1 MHARTLFHADLA
13 LKRTRPPLPNAD
25 GASATPRRGVSQLR
39 GLSALAAPA
48 TTKKPEERG
57 SARGRRC
64 VCGDTA
70 CAGRDKCFGKVAL
83 ATFTKLS
90 GKWKQEMKRDLERLA
105 APLQKHEV
113 VLLGSERVYY
123 LCRQPTRQGTK
134 MCSVQH
140 VLAPQA
146 VEEVTLSKLRRPR
159 INMPRDLPPV
169 SRLSGLHSPRARGIV
184 QTAPRE
190 GTRSLHLA
198 QMEQAE

>member
-1 MHARTLFHADLA
+1 MHAGTLFHADLA
-13 LKRTRPPLPNAD
+13 MKRTRPSLSASD
-25 GASATPRRGVSQLR
+25 GASATPRRGAHQLR
-39 GLSALAAPA
+39 GLNALAAPA
-48 TTKKPEERG
+48 TTKKPKERG
-57 SARGRRC
+57 SAARGRRC
-64 VCGDTA
+64 VCGDAA

-90 GKWKQEMKRDLERLA
+90 HEWKQEMERDLERLA

-123 LCRQPTRQGTK
+123 LCRQPTQQDTK

-146 VEEVTLSKLRRPR
+146 VEEVALSKLRRPR
-159 INMPRDLPPV
+159 INMLRDLPSV
-169 SRLSGLHSPRARGIV
+169 RRLSGLQPEASFRLRRAKAHV
-184 QTAPRE
+184 
-190 GTRSLHLA
+190 A